1 MKLRRAVRINPIK
14 TALLDDSYDP
24 LHYTSVMA
32 DSNLITDAS
41 RDEEESRIV
50 ANWLKRLRSCLGH
63 EQLPLFHQALKE
75 VGIGLGDL
83 DGGRS
88 IHLAQLDRIVLL
100 VRREVPDITLRL
112 FSRVEVLDLGLIG
125 YAAINSGTL
134 GKALEV
140 MYAYH
145 SLSSDRYVDQFEI
158 QDEWAV
164 VYPAPLPGYL
174 DDYQNIA
181 EDSLAGNWRSLQ
193 ILLGEAADCDK
204 IKLHFD
210 YREPAYLET
219 YLQVFGPNC
228 HFNQERSELRFPR
241 AWLEVPINRSGG
253 GLSQV
258 FTAMCE
264 RILGPGETGTDTSE
278 MVQRLLLSRSGRSM
292 LRLEE
297 AAEQLRLS
305 PNQLRKRIYRAGTTY
320 KALVLKTRMELA
332 RHYLLDTH
340 MSVQEIAYL
349 LDYATP
355 APFSRA
361 FKQFFGLAPEY
372 YRKAQAS

>member
-1 MKLRRAVRINPIK
+1 
-14 TALLDDSYDP
+14 
-24 LHYTSVMA
+24 MA
-32 DSNLITDAS
+32 NSNLITDAS

-50 ANWLKRLRSCLGH
+50 ANWLKRLRSCLSD
-63 EQLPLFHQALKE
+63 EQDPLFYQALKE
-75 VGIGLGDL
+75 VGIGPGDL
-83 DGGRS
+83 DGGHS
-88 IHLAQLDRIVLL
+88 IHQAQLDSVLLL

-112 FSRVEVLDLGLIG
+112 FARAEVLDLGLIG

-145 SLSSDRYVDQFEI
+145 SLASDRYLDQLEVH
-158 QDEWAV
+158 QDRAV

-193 ILLGEAADCDK
+193 ILLGEAADSGK
-204 IKLHFD
+204 IDLHFD
-210 YREPAYLET
+210 FPQPAYIET
-219 YLQVFGPNC
+219 YHQVFGPNC
-228 HFNQERSELRFPR
+228 HFNQERSELRFPK

-264 RILGPGETGTDTSE
+264 RILGPGETRADTSE
-278 MVQRLLLSRSGRSM
+278 MVQRLLLSRSGRTM

-297 AAEQLRLS
+297 AAEQLLLS
-305 PNQLRKRIYRAGTTY
+305 PNQLRKRLYRAGTTY

-340 MSVQEIAYL
+340 LSVQEIAYL
-349 LDYATP
+349 LDYSTP

-361 FKQFFGLAPEY
+361 FKQYYGLAPEY
-372 YRKAQAS
+372 YRQAEAS

>member
-1 MKLRRAVRINPIK
+1 
-14 TALLDDSYDP
+14 
-24 LHYTSVMA
+24 MA
-32 DSNLITDAS
+32 NSNLITDAS

-50 ANWLKRLRSCLGH
+50 ANWLKRLRSCLTD
-63 EQLPLFHQALKE
+63 EQQPLFHPALKE
-75 VGIGLGDL
+75 VGIGLDDL
-83 DGGRS
+83 DGGHS
-88 IHLAQLDRIVLL
+88 IHQAQLDSVLLL

-112 FSRVEVLDLGLIG
+112 FARAEVLDLGLIG

-145 SLSSDRYVDQFEI
+145 SLASDRYLDQLEV
-158 QDEWAV
+158 QEKWAV
-164 VYPAPLPGYL
+164 IYPAPLPGHL

-193 ILLGEAADCDK
+193 ILLGQAADSGK
-204 IKLHFD
+204 IDLRFD
-210 YREPAYLET
+210 FPQPSYIET
-219 YLQVFGPNC
+219 YHQVFGPNC
-228 HFNQERSELRFPR
+228 HFNQERSELRFPK

-264 RILGPGETGTDTSE
+264 RILGPGETRADTSE
-278 MVQRLLLSRSGRSM
+278 MVQRLLLSRSGRTM

-297 AAEQLRLS
+297 AAEQLLLS
-305 PNQLRKRIYRAGTTY
+305 PNQLRKRLYRAGTTY
-320 KALVLKTRMELA
+320 KTLVLKTRMELA

-340 MSVQEIAYL
+340 LSVQEIAYL

-361 FKQFFGLAPEY
+361 FKQYYGLAPEY
-372 YRKAQAS
+372 YRQAEAS

>member
-1 MKLRRAVRINPIK
+1 M
-14 TALLDDSYDP
+14 
-24 LHYTSVMA
+24 HYTSRMA
-32 DSNLITDAS
+32 NSNLIGDVS

-50 ANWLKRLRSCLGH
+50 ATWLKRLRTCLTNQ
-63 EQLPLFHQALKE
+63 QLPLLHQALKE
-75 VGIGLGDL
+75 VNLTADDL
-83 DGGRS
+83 EGGSS
-88 IHLAQLDRIVLL
+88 IQQAQLDRVLAL

-112 FSRVEVLDLGLIG
+112 FARAEVLDLGLIG

-134 GKALEV
+134 GKALDV
-140 MYAYH
+140 LYAYH
-145 SLSSDRYVDQFEI
+145 SLASDRYMDQLEV
-158 QDEWAV
+158 QGNLAV
-164 VYPAPLPGYL
+164 VYPAPLPGYV

-193 ILLGEAADCDK
+193 ILLGESADEAK
-204 IKLHFD
+204 IELHFG
-210 YREPAYLET
+210 YREPAYLASYHE
-219 YLQVFGPNC
+219 VFGPNC

-241 AWLEVPINRSGG
+241 AWLEIPVNRSGG

-278 MVQRLLLSRSGRSM
+278 IVQRLLLSRSGRSM
-292 LRLEE
+292 PRLEE
-297 AAEQLRLS
+297 AAGQLLLS
-305 PNQLRKRIYRAGTTY
+305 PNQLRKRLYRSGTTY

-340 MSVQEIAYL
+340 LSVQEIAYL

-361 FKQFFGLAPEY
+361 FKQYFGLAPEY
-372 YRKAQAS
+372 FRQAEAG

>member
-1 MKLRRAVRINPIK
+1 M
-14 TALLDDSYDP
+14 
-24 LHYTSVMA
+24 HYTSGMTH
-32 DSNLITDAS
+32 SNLIGDAS

-50 ANWLKRLRSCLGH
+50 ANWLKRLRSCLTD
-63 EQLPLFHQALKE
+63 EQLPLFYQALQE
-75 VGIGLGDL
+75 VNLGPGDL
-83 DGGRS
+83 EGGHS
-88 IHLAQLDRIVLL
+88 IHQAQLDDVLRL
-100 VRREVPDITLRL
+100 VRPEVPDITLRL
-112 FSRVEVLDLGLIG
+112 FARAEVLDLGLIG

-145 SLSSDRYVDQFEI
+145 SLASDRYLDRFETRE
-158 QDEWAV
+158 DLAV

-193 ILLGEAADCDK
+193 ILLGEAADNRK
-204 IKLHFD
+204 INLHFD
-210 YREPAYLET
+210 YPEPVYVQTYRE
-219 YLQVFGPNC
+219 VFGPNC
-228 HFNQERSELRFPR
+228 LFNQARSELRFPR
-241 AWLEVPINRSGG
+241 AWLDIPVNRSGG

-264 RILGPGETGTDTSE
+264 RILGPGESGTDTSE

-292 LRLEE
+292 PRLEQ
-297 AAEQLRLS
+297 AAEQLLLS
-305 PNQLRKRIYRAGTTY
+305 PNQLRKRLYRAGTTY
-320 KALVLKTRMELA
+320 KTLVLKTRMELA

-340 MSVQEIAYL
+340 LSVQEIAYL

-361 FKQFFGLAPEY
+361 FKQYFGLAPEY
-372 YRKAQAS
+372 YRQAAAD